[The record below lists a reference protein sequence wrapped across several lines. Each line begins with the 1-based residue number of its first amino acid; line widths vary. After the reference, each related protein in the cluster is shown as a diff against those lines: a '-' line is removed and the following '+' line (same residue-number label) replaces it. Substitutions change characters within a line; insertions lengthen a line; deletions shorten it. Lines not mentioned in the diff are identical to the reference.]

1 MRLSAELFGFE
12 PPDRKIIKYYS
23 SFNMPA
29 MCFSFLFILM
39 TQVNMCAAA
48 WTAGFQWRLWSESS
62 SNQGEADKAEAAA
75 TSESTLAE
83 AESSSGSV
91 WSSPSAATDARA
103 HDDTA
108 QPFSAPWRALEVVQ
122 RTSAQQDAFVSGL
135 GPSFEAAVTATFPD
149 VFESIVRAKVCSLCT
164 HFSVK
169 RHGSHLLAFDAY
181 HCARFPECL
190 TIWFSRWVN
199 VHGQRNWRQSGR
211 RRTQA

>member
-1 MRLSAELFGFE
+1 
-12 PPDRKIIKYYS
+12 
-23 SFNMPA
+23 MPA

-83 AESSSGSV
+83 AGAVLLVFTLAPSPPQPPVDAQEAESSSGSV
-91 WSSPSAATDARA
+91 GSSPSAATDARA